1 MPSPTTTTKP
11 KRKSWL
17 PFSKKPK
24 SEENGTDPALDPQA
38 QPTAPAEQVEVLTLR
53 PIQFA
58 PNRLATLYVTK
69 SERNLYLA
77 AMSALD
83 QNPPNLPLWSDPA
96 PSLPPLERSQP
107 IHPPPLPARPDHV
120 YPSVYDHR
128 QPLSPQ
134 HKKPLPIS
142 HHNNA
147 KLMASPEAQTNGGLM
162 IRDEFRRLPPAK
174 EVRHASMTLTSGGGL
189 RFHQFPANVLMDV
202 EPFLPASK
210 VLSESGES
218 LRQKSTGVVP
228 VFWVEMFGSLW
239 KCAGSEELE

>member
-1 MPSPTTTTKP
+1 MPSKTKP
-11 KRKSWL
+11 KAKRQSWL

-24 SEENGTDPALDPQA
+24 PQIGTDIVALESQDE
-38 QPTAPAEQVEVLTLR
+38 TRVTAEQAEEPTLR

-58 PNRLATLYVTK
+58 PNRLATLYVTR

-77 AMSALD
+77 AMSSLD

-96 PSLPPLERSQP
+96 PSLPLLERSQP
-107 IHPPPLPARPDHV
+107 IHPPPLPARPEQV

-128 QPLSPQ
+128 PPQSPQ
-134 HKKPLPIS
+134 QSRGLPIS

-174 EVRHASMTLTSGGGL
+174 EVRHASMTLTAGGGL
-189 RFHQFPANVLMDV
+189 RFYRFPANVLMDL
-202 EPFLPASK
+202 EPHFPANK
-210 VLSESGES
+210 VLSEPGES
-218 LRQKSTGVVP
+218 LRQKSIGMVSVYS
-228 VFWVEMFGSLW
+228 VDMFGSMW
-239 KCAGSEELE
+239 KRAGSEELE